1 MRALRLVLLSAFL
14 PLLCLPSPSHG
25 ASYFGDSF
33 CKITS
38 IQDVSSF
45 HLSLQFKTSRRSGLL
60 LLAAGMQD
68 YLFLELQNG
77 KLQVRM
83 NLGAGELVLS
93 SSLGLQLNNLLEH
106 KVSITMQEA
115 KLTMLI
121 DDLFSTFISVP
132 ETQEDLNIDMGVYMG
147 GTGDLDAPYLSNAI
161 PPFRGCMTNVKLES
175 HQFDILDSEPINCHD
190 TKQSCS
196 SEFEVG
202 DGEATSFISPDSFV
216 SFPTWSG
223 ASGSERTL
231 EFLMKTTIEDALLTF
246 HPGRESDFI
255 AVGVVGGYLKGV
267 VDLGSGMVVLDN
279 PRVQLDDDQWHRIRV
294 TVDGSVFEI
303 NVDSQLASIPLR
315 GSERLDLVGNLYM
328 GGIQGKMKDVFRDSS
343 LSRMEVE
350 LTSESFI
357 GCMGEIKV
365 NQKDRSLQDALV
377 TKDVHVKCEGE
388 DYDYSSYYDL
398 EATTTTAP
406 VRIRYVDADPNERH
420 CYPTDDTPEAF
431 RNITKLIEVNPLLV
445 PEGGEAFLDVN
456 NLSPTFDLNTVGI
469 RQSQIIFTLQSDPW
483 YGLVDMNINTRRTK
497 KFTLLDVVNKKI
509 KYLHDGNEKYG
520 DQIQLE
526 VVAHSNSYL
535 PGCLKKTHQ
544 YILPVEI
551 IPVNDTPQLDGG
563 DISIT
568 ENGRT
573 RLNPNLIK
581 IVDSDTRCDE
591 LIVTVTSEPP
601 RGVGYLEND
610 QQPGRSIKEF
620 TCRQL
625 KDGNIYFVHRTGSGG
640 ITLQVSDGQS
650 ISHSTT
656 FKLSITQPQMSLV
669 TNTGLLLSQ
678 GSNSS
683 IGIQNLAVIA
693 TPRNGDIVFNVT
705 QALRYGELHV
715 LTSNGLPKQVT
726 SFHQSDLEQDR
737 LRYVSTD
744 SSDLEDIVSDH
755 FQFDVHLGQFSLWNN
770 TFLIKITPSQVKMAQ
785 VVPLEIEG
793 KVEQKA
799 IKQTALEA
807 EVKGKSVAPETIR
820 YILLK
825 APTLGT
831 LQMIGRKLV
840 EGDSFTQQDLWNA
853 QVSYRVQVQRTVANE
868 DQFQFRVFAE
878 NQYSPIYTYPI
889 KIQADSD
896 ATVLTNERLIVLEG
910 GENILNKD
918 YLWVQTSIS
927 TNFVYRVT
935 QDPKYGRLIRESPS
949 GQPRFDGAIR
959 MFSNEDLNLDRL
971 IYQHDGSESSDDEFS
986 FLVFE
991 QAAGS
996 ENIRIDGQESL
1007 SSMFR
1012 ISIQSKNDHVPLRV
1026 VDKTFNV
1033 VRNGQRLLTTED
1045 ILFRDD
1051 DSGFNDTQLVF
1062 VRTGI
1067 LSGNIVSPSDPSQPL
1082 FRFTQADVKDQ
1093 NVLFV
1098 HHGADRER
1106 FQLQVSDGLHK
1117 TTALLQIQAGEAYLR
1132 VVNNTMV
1139 VMDHGSTKTLNTSLL
1154 SAESN
1159 MDIRDASDI
1168 RYQVTSPPSDG
1179 KIIVSG
1185 IEASWFTQEDLK
1197 KGVVSYEHNDQSL
1210 SSKDSFGFT
1219 VEAKGFSEEGTFR
1232 IKIFKQGYLS
1242 EPEVITN
1249 EIIISYEGEHTV
1261 INQDHLKVEQA
1272 DILPSEMVF
1281 TIKEPPRLGHVVM
1294 LTNHS
1299 DSTAA
1304 PILDYIHSFTQEDVN
1319 RGRILYVSASIQG
1332 SDVFAT
1338 DVSNGF
1344 TTVDDLRMMVNIV
1357 PRLIPIQALNF
1368 SVREGGGMALTTELL
1383 NISHPFYSAVNVDF
1397 VVEEPPQHGGIRYLD
1412 GDEQELTFFTWEEV
1426 KLGHIYYLHDS
1437 TESGEDSFT
1446 LSASAYEIERRSLP
1460 VTFTVTV
1467 FPVNDEAPKLTRN
1480 TGLEVLAGEES
1491 DITTSMLN
1499 TEDADTPNN
1508 ELVYSIESTINGLVA
1523 LKVEPDEEIQNFTQA
1538 QINNGEVV
1546 FIHEGLVSGGFSF
1559 TVTDGEHTSPLY
1571 RFVVTVRQLTITMET
1586 GEELMI
1592 FPGTRHA
1599 ITSAILKAVTN
1610 EDGDEISFSLVRPP
1624 RLGRLILAN
1633 DRNQF
1638 EEITRFS
1645 QSELESGA
1653 VFYEHQM
1660 PEEPFWVVR
1669 DSVELLLSS
1678 PPAPAVHH
1686 VLPITVSYY
1695 AASHNVSSQLWKNR
1709 GLDIVQG
1716 QRKVIDS
1723 SILDA
1728 SNLLASLPEAERG
1741 LLDVVFEVRRFPAH
1755 GRVTLGGLDLPQ
1767 GAPYFM
1773 QKDVA
1778 QGELEYLHDDSGA
1791 SVDSFSFRA
1800 RLNSQGR
1807 ATLPPS
1813 PAQAVVLEE
1822 VFNIS
1827 IRRRDSS
1834 PPELV
1839 SLDVLLEV
1847 LQGSMTVITQK
1858 YLNTRDEDSTPD
1870 EVRFT
1875 VSKAPT
1881 NGRLVDA
1888 TKGDHISTFTQEA
1901 VNQGQVGFVSDGSLL
1916 DGFMEFTVSDGK
1928 HHTEPH
1934 TLHVGVLSRTL
1945 VLAKAPEIHVLQGDD
1960 ETLVTEEMLRA
1971 TTGGPNEEEV
1981 LYKITS
1987 VPKYAAVMVD
1997 RQPTSA
2003 FTQTQIREGRVSV
2016 RFIKSTS
2023 PRDSVAFVARSRAAN
2038 VSSVLNITVKPLANI
2053 PQELLLP
2060 RGATVLLD
2068 KKLLDA
2074 TPLANKTR
2082 TSPTFSVIQQPQGAR
2097 FVRAGGRGPE
2107 GDGQPVDT
2115 FTQKDL
2121 DEGRVAMEILNGTG
2135 GSQAQ
2140 DVARFLLKA
2149 HGVPPA
2155 ECVLSFKTT
2164 PYNASEVY
2172 PATLLKVPGG
2182 SAWSNSNNLPGGAG
2196 SPRITPASPRW
2207 RGNMDWPHGGDA
2219 PTTAYTD
2226 KDSHR
2231 KPVLSRRNNLW
2242 SILVPILILLLLLLL
2257 VAILAFYLVRRNKTG
2272 KHNVQTVAGSK
2283 PKNGEI
2289 SQETF
2294 RKTDPAN
2301 NIPMSQMDSKD
2312 ADPELLQH
2320 CRTTNPELKKNQ
2332 YWV

>member
-1 MRALRLVLLSAFL
+1 MASLAPGCTTCQYLSQRVAELEGRVSVLRQIKEDEELLDSMVIQTTSKIDDVTCPWLGTSTSGEPVEVPKHTHLRSLPATRSSVSAASPPQPARRQITRERPRHL
-14 PLLCLPSPSHG
+14 PNKPIS
-25 ASYFGDSF
+25 SYFGDSF

-175 HQFDILDSEPINCHD
+175 HQFDILDSEPIDCHD

-350 LTSESFI
+350 ITSESFI

-445 PEGGEAFLDVN
+445 PEGGEAFLDIN

-535 PGCLKKTHQ
+535 PGCLKKKHQ

-551 IPVNDTPQLDGG
+551 IPVNDTPQLNGG

-601 RGVGYLEND
+601 RG
-610 QQPGRSIKEF
+610 
-620 TCRQL
+620 
-625 KDGNIYFVHRTGSGG
+625 
-640 ITLQVSDGQS
+640 
-650 ISHSTT
+650 
-656 FKLSITQPQMSLV
+656 
-669 TNTGLLLSQ
+669 

-715 LTSNGLPKQVT
+715 LTSNGLPKQV
-726 SFHQSDLEQDR
+726 
-737 LRYVSTD
+737 
-744 SSDLEDIVSDH
+744 
-755 FQFDVHLGQFSLWNN
+755 
-770 TFLIKITPSQVKMAQ
+770 KMAQ

-799 IKQTALEA
+799 IKHTELEA

-1499 TEDADTPNN
+1499 TEDADTPIN

-1546 FIHEGLVSGGFSF
+1546 FIHEGLESGGFSF

-1571 RFVVTVRQLTITMET
+1571 RFVVTARQLTITMET

-1945 VLAKAPEIHVLQGDD
+1945 VLAKAPEIQVLQGDD

-2172 PATLLKVPGG
+2172 PATLLKVPAG
-2182 SAWSNSNNLPGGAG
+2182 SAWSNSNDLPGGAG